1 MPFFLFFKRNYL
13 SFFFLLLFS
22 SQTLLY
28 SQTPTV
34 SLAENHFDGNLRITK
49 QIEVWEDKSGKF
61 DFDWIRNHSEEI
73 PFQKGISDYLNYGF
87 SKSVFWIRFRLE
99 KPPEDKDLFLLIKA
113 HNIDYVDF
121 YFSNTSE
128 KITKKQTGHFV
139 VMPEREFPHRHYLVS
154 IPKDSYG
161 KDIYIRIKSDISL
174 QIAIDL
180 LDWKSIHQIDYSEQW
195 FYGFFFGCLGIIILY
210 NLAIAFFVRDI
221 NYLFYIGYVFFFGLG
236 QMSMLGFAGYFL
248 FPDSSLFMRN
258 GIPLFFSIC
267 MLFFVFFAS
276 SFLKLKERLKIAYR
290 FTYVLAIAIIL
301 NVIFAAAGE
310 IYISAIVLSW
320 LTSILSGFIM
330 IVVLWGFYKR
340 IISFYYFGAAFFI
353 LMASS
358 VIYSILKITTF
369 ETNTFLE
376 EMIFPIASLA
386 DITLFSFALAD
397 RIQLLRLEKDQAIEQ
412 IVLHEKERQIS
423 KDLLVQALPKA
434 IPYIPSLSIQI
445 FIQPMKQVGGDFYEF
460 HSPNSC
466 ELGTLI
472 CDVSGHGIPA
482 SLVSAMGK
490 VAFSTQKKNIFSPK
504 RVLEGMNRIL
514 YGNCTPEYLTASY
527 VYLNTETNTWR
538 FGRAGHPSGFL
549 QRKTGEI
556 LTVHPQGKV
565 IGTFPEIQIEEI
577 GFLTNPGDRILL
589 LTDGVPESFNSLDEM
604 YGEERLLEFLKNNAN
619 LPGDLWVKALLS
631 DLESFSGKGLKEW
644 EDDITFILL
653 DLK

>member
-1 MPFFLFFKRNYL
+1 MP
-13 SFFFLLLFS
+13 
-22 SQTLLY
+22 
-28 SQTPTV
+28 
-34 SLAENHFDGNLRITK
+34 D
-49 QIEVWEDKSGKF
+49 
-61 DFDWIRNHSEEI
+61 
-73 PFQKGISDYLNYGF
+73 
-87 SKSVFWIRFRLE
+87 
-99 KPPEDKDLFLLIKA
+99 
-113 HNIDYVDF
+113 
-121 YFSNTSE
+121 
-128 KITKKQTGHFV
+128 
-139 VMPEREFPHRHYLVS
+139 REFPHRNYLVS
-154 IPKDSYG
+154 VPEDSYG
-161 KDIYIRIKSDISL
+161 KDVYIRIQSDISL
-174 QIAIDL
+174 QIAVDL
-180 LDWKSIHQIDYSEQW
+180 VDLKNIHTIDYHEQW
-195 FYGFFFGCLGIIILY
+195 FYGLYFGCLGIIILY

-236 QMSMLGFAGYFL
+236 QMSMLGFSGYFL
-248 FPDSSLFMRN
+248 FPNSRFFMRN

-276 SFLKLKERLKIAYR
+276 SFLKLKDRLKIAYR
-290 FTYVLAIAIIL
+290 FAHILAIAIIL
-301 NVIFAAAGE
+301 NVIFAATGE

-330 IVVLWGFYKR
+330 IVILWGFYKR
-340 IISFYYFGAAFFI
+340 IKSFYYFGAAFFI

-358 VIYSILKITTF
+358 VVYSILKITTF
-369 ETNTFLE
+369 ETNAFLE
-376 EMIFPIASLA
+376 EMIFPIASLV

-397 RIQLLRLEKDQAIEQ
+397 RIQLLRLEKDNAIEQ

-434 IPYIPSLSIQI
+434 VPYIPSLSIQI

-460 HSPNSC
+460 YSPNSS
-466 ELGTLI
+466 ELGTLV

-490 VAFSTQKKNIFSPK
+490 VAFSTQKENIFSPK

-527 VYLNTETNTWR
+527 VYLNTETSTWR

-556 LTVHPQGKV
+556 LTIHPQGKV

-577 GFLTNPGDRILL
+577 DFPTKPGDRILL

-604 YGEERLLEFLKNNAN
+604 YGEERLLDFLKKNAN
-619 LPGDLWVKALLS
+619 LPGDLWVKELLS